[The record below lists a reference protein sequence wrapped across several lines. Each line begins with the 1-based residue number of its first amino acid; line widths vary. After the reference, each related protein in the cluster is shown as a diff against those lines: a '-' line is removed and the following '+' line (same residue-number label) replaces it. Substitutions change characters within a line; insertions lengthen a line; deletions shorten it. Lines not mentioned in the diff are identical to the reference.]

1 MIGRLPHARLISR
14 QQMFILC
21 INERGVI
28 MQPRVQKWGN
38 SLGVRIPLSLALKAG
53 LKEGV
58 PVDLQADDN
67 ALVIRR
73 KQYTLE
79 QLLAQ
84 VSPDN
89 VHREIETGS
98 QVGREAW

>member
-1 MIGRLPHARLISR
+1 
-14 QQMFILC
+14 
-21 INERGVI
+21 

-38 SLGVRIPLSLALKAG
+38 SVGVRIPLSLAQKTG

-67 ALVIRR
+67 ALIIRR

-84 VSPDN
+84 VLPDN
-89 VHREIETGS
+89 VHTEIETGS
-98 QVGREAW
+98 PVGREAW